1 MKKILTAILSILILI
16 GICGCGFT
24 QQQDVDM
31 SKYSS
36 KIEKSD
42 RIDVMKNEERLDLIS
57 GHNNIEDF
65 ITNLSTEEWK
75 MKDLPKDSKVDLE
88 FVLYSTKNQDDE
100 ESSNYEFEE
109 KGRILTYEDS
119 RYLTLTVDKLEFH
132 FKVPKEVIEYL
143 NTFKN

>member
-24 QQQDVDM
+24 QRQDVDM

-65 ITNLSTEEWK
+65 ITSLKIEEWK

>member
-1 MKKILTAILSILILI
+1 MKKILSTILSILLLI
-16 GICGCGFT
+16 SIYGCSFT
-24 QQQDVDM
+24 QGEEVDM
-31 SKYSS
+31 TKYSS
-36 KIEKSD
+36 NIEKSD
-42 RIDVMKNEERLDLIS
+42 RIDVMKNKERLDLIS

-65 ITNLSTEEWK
+65 ITNLKIEEWR

-88 FVLYSTKNQDDE
+88 FILYSTKNQDEE
-100 ESSNYEFEE
+100 ESADYEFEE

-119 RYLTLTVDKLEFH
+119 RYLTFEINKIQFN